1 MPAASP
7 TLVRLKGSGA
17 VGTTGKA
24 TLNIATASDKYPT
37 TFRLWELRV
46 RRTSG
51 SGASTFQPVLNADS
65 SDSGT
70 SAAWT
75 TIYAAGSTTST
86 SSVFN
91 LAVGT
96 NIYQGKPDASG
107 NLYLWFHPNSGT
119 DTFEYEIAL
128 EPIETWT
135 RVVEPA

>member
-24 TLNIATASDKYPT
+24 TLNISKADADYHMTV
-37 TFRLWELRV
+37 RLHELRV
-46 RRTSG
+46 RRASG

-65 SDSGT
+65 TDSGT

-96 NIYQGKPDASG
+96 NVYQGKPDANG

-128 EPIETWT
+128 EPVETWT
-135 RVVEPA
+135 RVVAPA